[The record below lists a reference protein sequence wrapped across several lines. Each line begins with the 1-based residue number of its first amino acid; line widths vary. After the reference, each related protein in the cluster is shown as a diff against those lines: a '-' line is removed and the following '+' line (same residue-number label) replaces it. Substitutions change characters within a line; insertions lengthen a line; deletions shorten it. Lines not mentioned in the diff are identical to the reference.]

1 MANTKIHDA
10 IEVGSASSQDQS
22 AQHCCVHGSDYV
34 CMHRLSCQV
43 FGCLAKSWHLK
54 SWIWLTIPKSI
65 SLNQFDIFFW
75 YSSFFNKFHVT
86 HTHLL
91 QAMHI
96 ASQAFLDGRWRIE
109 TEPGKWIS
117 WIRMALEMRNALRVQ
132 MFLSTVTGKEWA
144 VQQIGKLQ
152 RCMAECR
159 TTTNN

>member
-1 MANTKIHDA
+1 MIDYTK
-10 IEVGSASSQDQS
+10 VYQS
-22 AQHCCVHGSDYV
+22 ESVSHIFPVI
-34 CMHRLSCQV
+34 QV
-43 FGCLAKSWHLK
+43 FLINFMS
-54 SWIWLTIPKSI
+54 
-65 SLNQFDIFFW
+65 
-75 YSSFFNKFHVT
+75 

-117 WIRMALEMRNALRVQ
+117 WIRMALELRNALRVQ
-132 MFLSTVTGKEWA
+132 MFLGTVTGKEWA

-159 TTTNN
+159 TTTNNYFSLH